1 MDGPEG
7 TCSDRR
13 ARAQSLPP
21 SRAGFATQKIM
32 IQIHIHLCTLVRRL
46 VAYPGPVSTVV
57 VVAVCY
63 LQRMVEARAIHQDTA
78 ISVAKVP
85 HAGCPCDGKGIGNED
100 DGMKYGLGR
109 GAGLGGITGTSHL
122 AGIIQLGPKGLLGS
136 PPSPPP
142 PSPPPPP
149 PLSPPSPPPPLL
161 PMPSLPPP
169 PLDTGLPVCKR
180 E

>member
-63 LQRMVEARAIHQDTA
+63 LQRMVEARAIHQDPA

-85 HAGCPCDGKGIGNED
+85 HAGLSMRWKGNRQRRRRDEVRPWTRCRPWRNYGYLPPCRHYPVRSEGII
-100 DGMKYGLGR
+100 
-109 GAGLGGITGTSHL
+109 GITPIATTTIAAATTTTVAAVAAATTASN
-122 AGIIQLGPKGLLGS
+122 AVAS
-136 PPSPPP
+136 AAT
-142 PSPPPPP
+142 
-149 PLSPPSPPPPLL
+149 
-161 PMPSLPPP
+161 
-169 PLDTGLPVCKR
+169 TGHRSACV
-180 E
+180 